1 MTVLIVLL
9 FFTLHALHLP
19 LIHDG
24 LYASYTLN
32 VSRIITI
39 RKITVNKGKL
49 PGVKS
54 LLNILILYREKT

>member
-9 FFTLHALHLP
+9 FFTLHALHQP

-39 RKITVNKGKL
+39 RKITVNKVKL
-49 PGVKS
+49 PIVKS
-54 LLNILILYREKT
+54 LLNSVIPHRERT